1 MGQKTSFRPTPE
13 YAAEILRRLRKLY
26 PDADCELDRRDPF
39 QLLVAVILSAQTT
52 DKSVNRA
59 TPVLFERYPNAMAL
73 AAAAPEDVAP
83 LISTLG
89 FFRNKAKAI
98 VGAARGIVEQCGGEL
113 PRERGALEALPGVG
127 RKTASVIL
135 ATAFGEPALAVD
147 THVARLAGVLGLSR
161 ERDPDKIE
169 GDLTTLF
176 PREDWGFASHA
187 LIWHGRRVCVARRPR
202 CAECGMSD
210 VCPSAQL
217 APVEKLKVRGKRTA
231 RERGQR

>member
-13 YAAEILRRLRKLY
+13 YAAEILRRLRRLY
-26 PDADCELDRRDPF
+26 PEAECELDHKDAF

-52 DKSVNRA
+52 DKAVNRA
-59 TPVLFERYPNAMAL
+59 TPALFERYPTAAAL
-73 AAAAPEDVAP
+73 AEAPPEDVEP
-83 LISTLG
+83 LISSLG
-89 FFRNKAKAI
+89 FFRNKAKAV
-98 VGAARGIVEQCGGEL
+98 VGAARGIVEQSGGEV
-113 PRERGALEALPGVG
+113 PREREALESLPGVG

-147 THVARLAGVLGLSR
+147 THVARLAEILGLSR

-169 GDLTTLF
+169 RDLTAHF